1 MAATQVAAIINI
13 TEIYIMNMKKETW
26 KPVEDFNAYEI
37 SNLGRVRNRKS
48 KTIKKTVINK
58 NTGYEMVMLF
68 GKGKPVNCYVHRL
81 VAKAFLDNPNRYTD
95 VDHID
100 SNRANNI
107 ATNLRWVMHRDNV
120 AGRGKYST
128 YKNRRIKQICAHTGT
143 VLAVWN
149 DFVDAARNLGVN
161 PYRIALVLDKSNNN
175 NILWGNR
182 LEFVDL

>member
-1 MAATQVAAIINI
+1 MSINKNGK
-13 TEIYIMNMKKETW
+13 YIMNMKKETW
-26 KPVEDFNAYEI
+26 KPVEGFNAYEV

-68 GKGKPVNCYVHRL
+68 GKEKPVNCYVHRL
-81 VAKAFLDNPNRYTD
+81 VAEAFLANPDGCTD

-100 SNRANNI
+100 NKRSNNI
-107 ATNLRWVMHRDNV
+107 VTNLRWVMHRDNV
-120 AGRGKYST
+120 AGRGKYFN
-128 YKNRRIKQICAHTGT
+128 YKNRRIKQICAYTGI

-149 DFVDAARNLGVN
+149 DFVEAARNLGLK

-175 NILWGNR
+175 NILCGNR
-182 LEFVDL
+182 FEFVD